1 MLKIVKTSDKEK
13 AKEIFAAVQKAGG
26 YCPCRIKKD
35 DTTRCMCEEFR
46 KQNTPGFCHC
56 GLYEKIEVEN

>member
-1 MLKIVKTSDKEK
+1 MLKIVKTSNKEK
-13 AKEIFAAVQKAGG
+13 AKEIFTAVQKNGG
-26 YCPCRIKKD
+26 HCPCRIKKD

-46 KQNTPGFCHC
+46 KQETPGPCHC